1 MSDTKFTPG
10 PWWAAIGKDQPVPY
24 YRGLVAVLSSDP
36 YISICTGETGD
47 QSGRTCGGDEWE
59 ANAALIAAAPDLYE
73 ALKTINELLVYSVAI
88 LDAQGPDGVSD
99 EDAMHLLLEQDRS
112 PFREAHTKMNAALAK
127 ARGET

>member
-59 ANAALIAAAPDLYE
+59 ANAALIAAAPQMCLAAARDERWL
-73 ALKTINELLVYSVAI
+73 AVI
-88 LDAQGPDGVSD
+88 LISACRGV
-99 EDAMHLLLEQDRS
+99 RS
-112 PFREAHTKMNAALAK
+112 PSRRSM
-127 ARGET
+127 

>member
-73 ALKTINELLVYSVAI
+73 AAETELNALLFARTLLAEYERQVSGDTFNSPVINSAI
-88 LDAQGPDGVSD
+88 DDA
-99 EDAMHLLLEQDRS
+99 R
-112 PFREAHTKMNAALAK
+112 AALAK
-127 ARGET
+127 ARGEK